1 MSMTTADEIRE
12 ATPEQV
18 QRARQYAIRRYEDAG
33 LPHLADEARAGK
45 WDVSTM
51 VYGALRAII
60 DGDAA
65 LAAEKARA
73 DAAEAEYEKRA
84 ALIRA
89 YIAMNEELIDQ
100 LEVARAALLKIS
112 NSTGC
117 VDACPCWAKLR
128 RTARSALEQM
138 TQD

>member
-73 DAAEAEYEKRA
+73 DAAEAALALSREMLRRHEGAISTEGEAFKVIDA
-84 ALIRA
+84 ALGGG
-89 YIAMNEELIDQ
+89 D
-100 LEVARAALLKIS
+100 AR
-112 NSTGC
+112 
-117 VDACPCWAKLR
+117 
-128 RTARSALEQM
+128 
-138 TQD
+138 

>member
-1 MSMTTADEIRE
+1 MRRLGRRAAALLTSTPSSASWEQSNEHDTADEIRE

-73 DAAEAEYEKRA
+73 DAAEAVLALSREMLRRHEGAISIEGDVFKVIDA
-84 ALIRA
+84 ALGG
-89 YIAMNEELIDQ
+89 Q
-100 LEVARAALLKIS
+100 
-112 NSTGC
+112 
-117 VDACPCWAKLR
+117 P
-128 RTARSALEQM
+128 
-138 TQD
+138 